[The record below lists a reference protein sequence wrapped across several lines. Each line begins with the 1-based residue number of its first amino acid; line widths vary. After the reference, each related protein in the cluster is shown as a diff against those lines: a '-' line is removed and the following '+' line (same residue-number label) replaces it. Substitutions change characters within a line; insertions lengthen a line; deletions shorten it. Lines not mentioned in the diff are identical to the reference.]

1 MHLHRIYVHIST
13 HVMYTSIYL
22 YLYINRVPADSG
34 VCVENFT
41 FLWTSYVDLHPN
53 SNEATP

>member
-1 MHLHRIYVHIST
+1 
-13 HVMYTSIYL
+13 MYTSIYL